1 MKLRKAIAVLFVL
14 IFALIALPA
23 LFLKTISVTYLNPD
37 FYDGKIIDKSYEYI
51 VGFISDGVSS
61 EEDVKNYFSKE
72 DIAGMVK
79 KYIPVSLMHDLAVDF
94 TAQLKSINDGRKQ
107 DAIVVSLMPIKN
119 NMGSISQDISVKIIG
134 SIPACEP
141 VAEEEVAVEEDVV
154 VEEEVAVE
162 YVDGKPVCIPEGFD
176 TTEVLQNAKYEI
188 EKELNNIIPGEFTL
202 ELGNTDSQQATFRQ
216 MVSFVGYLQIILPL
230 FMLVF
235 LLLIALF
242 VYSPYSLV
250 SKFTGAA
257 LFLAGV
263 FGLIVSQLLGH
274 IPSLIVTKENFAD
287 LLAEEL
293 SSLNEIY
300 SFFIGF
306 IVEKMSIYSLYLLGI
321 GIVIILFGLYLH
333 HFHEHTGEY
342 SE

>member
-1 MKLRKAIAVLFVL
+1 MKLRKAIAVLLVL

-23 LFLKTISVTYLNPD
+23 LFLKSISVTYLNPD
-37 FYDGKIIDKSYEYI
+37 FYDGKIVDKSYEYI
-51 VGFISDGVSS
+51 VNFISDEVSS
-61 EEDVKNYFSKE
+61 EESVKNYFSKD
-72 DIAGMVK
+72 DIDGMVK
-79 KYIPVSLMHDLAVDF
+79 KYIPASLMHDLAVDF

-107 DAIVVSLMPIKN
+107 DSIVVSLMPIKN
-119 NMGSISQDISVKIIG
+119 NMGSIAQDISLKIIG

-141 VAEEEVAVEEDVV
+141 VAEG
-154 VEEEVAVE
+154 EEETVIE
-162 YVDGKPVCIPEGFD
+162 YVDGKPSCIPEGFD
-176 TTEVLQNAKYEI
+176 TTEVLQNVKYEV

-202 ELGNTDSQQATFRQ
+202 ELSGDDAQQATFRQ
-216 MVSFVGYLQIILPL
+216 MISFVSYLQIILPL

-242 VYSPYSLV
+242 IYSPYSLV

-263 FGLIVSQLLGH
+263 FGLVISQLFGQ
-274 IPSLIVTKENFAD
+274 IPSWAVTQENFPD

-293 SSLNEIY
+293 SYMNEIY

-306 IVEKMSIYSLYLLGI
+306 IVEKMSVYSLYMLGI

-333 HFHEHTGEY
+333 HFHEHTEEH
-342 SE
+342 SQ

>member
-61 EEDVKNYFSKE
+61 EEDVKVYFSKE

-107 DAIVVSLMPIKN
+107 DSIVVSLMPIKN

-141 VAEEEVAVEEDVV
+141 VAEEEVAA
-154 VEEEVAVE
+154 EEEVVVE

-176 TTEVLQNAKYEI
+176 TNEILQNVKYEI

-202 ELGNTDSQQATFRQ
+202 ELGKTDSQQATFRQ
-216 MVSFVGYLQIILPL
+216 MVSFVSYLQIILPL

-242 VYSPYSLV
+242 IYSPYSLV

-257 LFLAGV
+257 LFIAGV

-274 IPSLIVTKENFAD
+274 IPSLIVTKENFSG

-333 HFHEHTGEY
+333 HFHEHTEEY
-342 SE
+342 PQ

>member
-1 MKLRKAIAVLFVL
+1 MKLRKAIAVLLVL

-23 LFLKTISVTYLNPD
+23 LFLKSISVTYLNPD

-51 VGFISDGVSS
+51 VNFISDEVSS
-61 EEDVKNYFSKE
+61 DEDVKGYFSKE

-79 KYIPVSLMHDLAVDF
+79 KYIPANLVHDLATDF
-94 TAQLKSINDGRKQ
+94 TSQLKSINDGRKQ
-107 DAIVVSLMPIKN
+107 DSIVISLMPIKD
-119 NMGSISQDISVKIIG
+119 NMGSIAQDISVKIIG

-141 VAEEEVAVEEDVV
+141 VAEG
-154 VEEEVAVE
+154 EEEVLPE
-162 YVDGKPVCIPEGFD
+162 YVDGKPACIPAGFD
-176 TTEVLQNAKYEI
+176 TTEILQNVKYET

-202 ELGNTDSQQATFRQ
+202 ELSGDDSQQATFRQ
-216 MVSFVGYLQIILPL
+216 MISFVSYLQIILPL

-242 VYSPYSLV
+242 IYSPYSLV

-263 FGLIVSQLLGH
+263 FGLIVSQLLSH
-274 IPSLIVTKENFAD
+274 IPSLVVTQENFSD

-293 SSLNEIY
+293 SSLTEIY

-321 GIVIILFGLYLH
+321 GIVIVLFGLYLH
-333 HFHEHTGEY
+333 HFHEHTEEH
-342 SE
+342 SQ